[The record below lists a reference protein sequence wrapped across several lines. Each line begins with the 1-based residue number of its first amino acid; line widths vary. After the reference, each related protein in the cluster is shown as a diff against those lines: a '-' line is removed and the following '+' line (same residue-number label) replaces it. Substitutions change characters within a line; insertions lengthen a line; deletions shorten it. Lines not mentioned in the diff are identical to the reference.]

1 LWAFSA
7 HATIVFRE
15 SLVSF
20 NQPSHPGGLPDET
33 FRALVERA
41 SDGIFIATD
50 EGRFVEV
57 NPSGHRLF
65 GYEPPEL
72 VGRAIADV
80 LPSREHAR
88 LRQALILTG
97 SGQVMK
103 GAWTFLR
110 KDGSEVEGEVTSQR
124 LRDGLLMAI
133 VRDLDQRH
141 SHEAKIRHSE
151 AQLRSILLT
160 APDVILTVDRA
171 GTIVFINRTQPGQD
185 PGDVIGS
192 SAYDHVPPEARPRVR
207 AAVEKVF
214 ATRELVE
221 YESLGPPRPDGAREW
236 WTVRVGPIIEG
247 GEVVAVTLCA
257 TNITRRKQSEE
268 IEARL
273 QEQLRQLQKLESIGR
288 LAGGVAHD
296 FNNLL
301 TSMLGFIDLAMQSQ
315 PVGSPAIEFLE
326 AATEAARRGGTLT
339 QQLLAFARKQ
349 LVHPTVVALN
359 QIIEG
364 MAAMI
369 RRLVGENLEVRL
381 ALAPTPAKVKVDV
394 GSLEQVIMNLVVNA
408 RDAVGGAG
416 RITLE
421 TGLVQLSADDARDHD
436 TTPGEH
442 VFFAVADTGSGMSPE
457 VAARAFEP
465 FFTTKPIGKGTG
477 LGLAMCEGIV
487 RQAGG
492 HITVDSGPGRGSIF
506 RVFLPRAAD
515 ELAAP
520 AVKASTASPARG
532 RETVLLVE
540 DEPLIL
546 RMARRVLSELGYT
559 VLSASDGQEAL
570 EVLDRHAGGVQLL
583 ITDVVMPKMSGREL
597 AARVMSLR
605 PEIKVLYS
613 SGYAADEIGEDGVL
627 QDGIDFLA
635 KPYVPSRLADAVRD
649 VLDK

>member
-1 LWAFSA
+1 
-7 HATIVFRE
+7 
-15 SLVSF
+15 VSF
-20 NQPSHPGGLPDET
+20 NQASRPGGLSDET

-41 SDGIFIATD
+41 ADGIFIATD
-50 EGRFVEV
+50 DGRLIEV
-57 NPSGHRLF
+57 NRSGHRLL

-72 VGRAIADV
+72 AGRRIADI

-88 LRQALILTG
+88 LIQALAVTG

-103 GAWTFLR
+103 EVVTFQR
-110 KDGSEVEGEVTSQR
+110 KDGSEIEGEVTSQR
-124 LRDGLLMAI
+124 LGEGLLMAL
-133 VRDLDQRH
+133 VRDLDERRSYDIKVRH
-141 SHEAKIRHSE
+141 RE

-160 APDVILTVDRA
+160 APDIILTVNRA
-171 GTIVFINRTQPGQD
+171 GTIVFVNRALP
-185 PGDVIGS
+185 PRLPEDVIGS
-192 SAYDHVPPEARPRVR
+192 SAFDYVPPEARPRVR

-221 YESLGPPRPDGAREW
+221 YESLGGPGADNTREW
-236 WTVRVGPIIEG
+236 WTVRVGPVIEG
-247 GEVVAVTLCA
+247 DEVVAATLYA
-257 TNITRRKQSEE
+257 TNITQRKQSEE
-268 IEARL
+268 VEARL

-301 TSMLGFIDLAMQSQ
+301 TSILGFIDLARRSQ
-315 PVGSPAIEFLE
+315 PIGSPAIEFLE
-326 AATEAARRGGTLT
+326 GATEAARRGGTLT

-349 LVHPTVVALN
+349 IVHPTIVTIN

-364 MAAMI
+364 MAPML
-369 RRLVGENLEVRL
+369 RRLVGENLEVGL
-381 ALAPTPAKVKVDV
+381 ALAPTPAKVKIDV
-394 GSLEQVIMNLVVNA
+394 GSLEQVIMNLVINA
-408 RDAVGGAG
+408 RDAVDVGAG

-421 TGLVQLSADDARDHD
+421 TGVVQVGADDARDHD

-442 VFFAVADTGSGMSPE
+442 VFLAVTDTGSGMSQE

-465 FFTTKPIGKGTG
+465 FFTTKPVGKGTG

-492 HITVDSGPGRGSIF
+492 HITVDSGPGRGSTF
-506 RVFLPRAAD
+506 RVLLPRAVD
-515 ELAAP
+515 AASAP
-520 AVKASTASPARG
+520 SIKEPSGSPARG

-546 RMARRVLSELGYT
+546 RMAKRVLGELGYT
-559 VLSASDGQEAL
+559 VLSGSDGQEAL
-570 EVLDRHAGGVQLL
+570 EILERYAGDVDIL

-597 AARVMSLR
+597 AARVTSLR
-605 PEIKVLYS
+605 PDIKVLYS

-627 QDGIDFLA
+627 GDGINFLA
-635 KPYVPSRLADAVRD
+635 KPYVPSALADAVRD